1 MIFNGPSQIINPL
14 ARERRCGFGG
24 GVGGGGGG
32 FTGPLDSLSTGIFAA
47 ISSRRL
53 FSSFAGSPM
62 NLRIQ
67 PGATV
72 ADIPFSSDFTDV
84 DSTARTAL
92 LGSSD
97 GRIVTAYDQTGLG
110 SRDFTQGTAVWQPTV
125 KYSGSVDTVN
135 SKQAFRGDTTGAG
148 SMWLACPSV
157 AHGIGTGDFMF
168 SLIIKRGT
176 LNTAGRALASIG
188 TLSPAVYTRAFGPAP
203 EFYIGGGPR
212 AFNTTL
218 SLNTVYVLTFTRE
231 SGTLKCYING
241 TAEATTHADTTNI
254 PTSTLQ
260 ILSEGTAGS
269 AASDDSILEAIFA
282 TSVANRAAIIANQR
296 TYAGV

>member
-1 MIFNGPSQIINPL
+1 MPNPFQL
-14 ARERRCGFGG
+14 QRVIYPVVPR

-67 PGATV
+67 PGATA

-157 AHGIGTGDFMF
+157 AHGIGTGDFLMSF
-168 SLIIKRGT
+168 IIKRGA
-176 LNTAGRALASIG
+176 LSTAGRAIASLG
-188 TLSPAVYTRAFGPAP
+188 NYTPAVYTRAFGSTP
-203 EFYIGGGPR
+203 EFYLGG
-212 AFNTTL
+212 AKVFNTTL

-241 TAEATTHADTTNI
+241 TAEATTHANTTNI

-260 ILSEGTAGS
+260 ILCEGTAGS